1 MMPPF
6 ALKSDCFE
14 RSLNLLPVRLTKKEV
29 CALLRLSLNEL
40 RMYTIE
46 DKEFPK
52 AIKNGTTKQSS
63 VYYDYNEILQWHQIQ
78 LSKRE

>member
-1 MMPPF
+1 MPPF
-6 ALKSDCFE
+6 VLESDYFKKD
-14 RSLNLLPVRLTKKEV
+14 SNLLPVRLTKREV

-46 DKEFPK
+46 DKDFPK

-63 VYYDYNEILQWHQIQ
+63 VYYDYQEILEWHQIQ
-78 LSKRE
+78 LSKRK

>member
-6 ALKSDCFE
+6 TVNSDYE
-14 RSLNLLPVRLTKKEV
+14 SSLNFLPVRLTKKDV
-29 CALLRLSLNEL
+29 CVLLRLSLNEL

-52 AIKNGTTKQSS
+52 PIKNGITKQAA
-63 VYYDYNEILQWHQIQ
+63 VYYDYHEILQWHQIQ
-78 LSKRE
+78 LSKRK